1 MWAVPLTFAL
11 VFGSVFAVY
20 WALVLRPENVSRQT
34 VSRRLRPAK
43 AGRELAFG
51 GDAIVKEAPRL
62 STIPALDAVLTR
74 TGTVTGRVQQL
85 LDSADLSMSVSKF
98 VLASLLAGAF
108 TYLLIAVGLQRPGI
122 GLLLALVAVW
132 VPTAYARFKRRSRFK
147 KFEEQF
153 PEAVELIARAMRA
166 GHGLTVGLGMVADE
180 LPQPVGR
187 EFRLLYDWQNFGMSL
202 PDALHRF
209 AERVPVL
216 DARFFVTAVLTQ
228 RESGGNLAE
237 VLDNLAK
244 VIRDRFRV
252 KRQIRVLSAH
262 GRITGAVLSGLP
274 PALAFYF
281 LAVKPDYMMELVN
294 DPLGVKMVVAALVL
308 QIAGMLII
316 RRLVDIEY

>member
-1 MWAVPLTFAL
+1 MWAVPVTFVL
-11 VFGSVFAVY
+11 VMGSILGIY
-20 WALVLRPENVSRQT
+20 WTFVIRPESASRES
-34 VSRRLRPAK
+34 VSRRLR
-43 AGRELAFG
+43 AGRPARESMAG
-51 GDAIVKEAPRL
+51 GTAIIKETPRL
-62 STIPALDAVLTR
+62 SSIPTLDAAFAR
-74 TGTVTGRVQQL
+74 AGSATGRAQRL
-85 LDSADLSMSVSKF
+85 LDSADLSMSVGKF
-98 VLASLLAGAF
+98 VLASLLAGVSV
-108 TYLLIAVGLQRPGI
+108 YLVASLVFKRPGI
-122 GLLLALVAVW
+122 GVLLGLMALCG
-132 VPTAYARFKRRSRFK
+132 PMLFARYKRSTRFK

-153 PEAVELIARAMRA
+153 PEAIELIARAMRA
-166 GHGLTVGLGMVADE
+166 GHGLSVGLGMVAE
-180 LPQPVGR
+180 EMPQPVGR

-209 AERVPVL
+209 ADRVPLL

-262 GRITGAVLSGLP
+262 GRITGAVLSGMP

-281 LAVKPDYMMELVN
+281 LMVRPSYLAELIN
-294 DPLGVKMVVAALVL
+294 DPLGVRMVFTALFL
-308 QIAGMLII
+308 QVAGMLII

>member
-1 MWAVPLTFAL
+1 MWAIPLTFAL
-11 VFGSVFAVY
+11 VFGSVLAVY
-20 WALVLRPENVSRQT
+20 WAFVLRPEGVSRQN
-34 VSRRLRPAK
+34 VSRRLGTAK
-43 AGRELAFG
+43 QVGDLTYAGT
-51 GDAIVKEAPRL
+51 AIIKETPRL
-62 STIPALDAVLTR
+62 STIPTLDAVFTR
-74 TGTVTGRVQQL
+74 AGKATGRVQQL
-85 LDSADLSMSVSKF
+85 LDSADLPISVGKF
-98 VLASLLAGAF
+98 VLASLLAGAVV
-108 TYLLIAVGLQRPGI
+108 YLLASIVFRRPGLGI
-122 GLLLALVAVW
+122 LLALMAVW
-132 VPTAYARFKRRSRFK
+132 GPTLYARYKRSSRFK

-153 PEAVELIARAMRA
+153 PEAIELIARAMRA
-166 GHGLTVGLGMVADE
+166 GHGLSVGLGMVGDE
-180 LPQPVGR
+180 VPQPVGR

-209 AERVPVL
+209 ADRVPLL
-216 DARFFVTAVLTQ
+216 DARFFVTALLTQ

-262 GRITGAVLSGLP
+262 GRITGAVLSGMP

-281 LAVKPDYMMELVN
+281 LLVKPSYMMDLFN
-294 DPLGVKMVVAALVL
+294 DPLGVKMVFTALFL